1 MGILSK
7 IGGVFARFR
16 QADAAPLR
24 ARAGLQGGY
33 QGQLFAYDA
42 ASLDSAEMSEWLP
55 IVKSP
60 DTEINI
66 YRDRMVARTRDVVRN
81 DGFAAGAVNRMLD
94 STIGGAYRL
103 SSMPDYRALSRFSS
117 KFDAVWA
124 EDFRLAVE
132 SEWRGYSEDIGHYN
146 DQARAMTIHQQFR
159 QALGHM
165 LIDGDALAL
174 THWLPERVGRGGARF
189 ATAFQIVD
197 PDRLSNP
204 YSNGN
209 GVAPMDTQFMRGGI
223 ELDHQG
229 VPIAYHIRKAHQN
242 DYFASLDSVIWER
255 IAREDDDG
263 FMRVIH
269 HFERQRADQHRGV
282 SVFAPILGRLKLLA
296 RYYGVELQAATIAS
310 VFGTYVTSPYDP
322 AMVEDA
328 LNPDGQDG
336 MSWYQGMRA
345 DFHKERKPMLN
356 NAVIPTLAPGE
367 KLETVSAERPNSA
380 FGDFTRQ
387 MLLGISTALGISVEQ
402 LTNDYS
408 ETNYSSARAAIAET
422 ERTVKRRLA
431 EFNSGVAN
439 PMFATWMD
447 EGFRR
452 KMFPLPNGA
461 PDYMEARTAYSR
473 CAWRGPGAGLVDG
486 LKERQA
492 SILGIDANLTTM
504 QDEIADESGRDW
516 REIME
521 QRAIEMKLKASLGLP
536 DVGVPTTAPN
546 GTQGDTNTPENDAD
560 VRDEEGAK

>member
-1 MGILSK
+1 MGLLSAIK
-7 IGGVFARFR
+7 GAFTSPR
-16 QADAAPLR
+16 QADAAPPR
-24 ARAGLQGGY
+24 ARAGLQGGF

-42 ASLDSAEMSEWLP
+42 ASLSTAEMNEWLP

-66 YRDRMVARTRDVVRN
+66 YRDRMVARSRDMVRN

-94 STIGGAYRL
+94 SMVGGAYRL
-103 SSMPDYRALSRFSS
+103 SCMPDYRSLARLG
-117 KFDAVWA
+117 KGFDAAWA

-132 SEWRGYSEDIGHYN
+132 AEWRGYAEDIGHYN
-146 DQARAMTIHQQFR
+146 DLSRAMTIAQQFR

-165 LIDGDALAL
+165 LIDGDALAV
-174 THWLPERVGRGGARF
+174 THWMPERVGYGAAKF
-189 ATAFQIVD
+189 STTFQVVD

-204 YSNGN
+204 YQNSGFITSF
-209 GVAPMDTQFMRGGI
+209 DTQYMRGGV

-242 DYFASLDSVIWER
+242 DYFATLDSVIWER

-263 FMRVIH
+263 FLRVVH
-269 HFERQRADQHRGV
+269 HFERNRAEQHRGV
-282 SVFAPILGRLKLLA
+282 SIFAPILGRLKMLA

-328 LNPDGQDG
+328 LSPEGNDGL
-336 MSWYQGMRA
+336 SFYQGMRQQ
-345 DFHKERKPMLN
+345 FHAERKPMLN

-367 KLETVSAERPNSA
+367 KLETVKAERPNSG

-402 LTNDYS
+402 LTNDY
-408 ETNYSSARAAIAET
+408 EHTNYSSARAAIAET

-431 EFNSGVAN
+431 EFDSGVAN
-439 PMFATWMD
+439 PIYATWMD
-447 EGFRR
+447 EGFQRGL
-452 KMFPLPNGA
+452 FPLPANA
-461 PDYMEARTAYSR
+461 PDYLEARTAYSR
-473 CAWRGPGAGLVDG
+473 CQWRGPGAGLVDG

-492 SILGIDANLTTM
+492 SILGINARLTTR
-504 QDEIADESGRDW
+504 QDEIAYESGRDW
-516 REIME
+516 REVME
-521 QRAIEMKLKASLGLP
+521 QAAIEEAFATKIGLVMPATP
-536 DVGVPTTAPN
+536 DTVPDGTEPEAKQPAP
-546 GTQGDTNTPENDAD
+546 GSE
-560 VRDEEGAK
+560 

>member
-1 MGILSK
+1 MGFFSAIR
-7 IGGVFARFR
+7 GVFRPR
-16 QADAAPLR
+16 HADAAPLK
-24 ARAGLQGGY
+24 ARAGLQGGL

-42 ASLDSAEMSEWLP
+42 ASLDSAEMSEWQPL
-55 IVKSP
+55 VKSP

-66 YRDRMVARTRDVVRN
+66 YRDRMVARSRDMIRN
-81 DGFAAGAVNRMLD
+81 DGFAAGAINRMLD
-94 STIGGAYRL
+94 TMIGGAYRL
-103 SSMPDYRALSRFSS
+103 SSMPDYRALSRFG
-117 KFDAVWA
+117 KGFDPAWA

-132 SEWRGYSEDIGHYN
+132 AEWGSYSEDIGHFN
-146 DQARAMTIHQQFR
+146 DLARSQTITQQFR

-165 LIDGDALAL
+165 LIDGDALAV
-174 THWLPERVGRGGARF
+174 THWLPERVGYGMARY
-189 ATAFQIVD
+189 ATAFQVVD

-204 YSNGN
+204 YSNGA
-209 GVAPMDTQFMRGGI
+209 GIGAFDTQYMRGGI
-223 ELDHQG
+223 ELDHNG

-242 DYFASLDSVIWER
+242 DYFASLDSVVWER
-255 IAREDDDG
+255 IAREDPDG
-263 FMRVIH
+263 FLRVIH
-269 HFERQRADQHRGV
+269 HFERNRADQHRGV
-282 SVFAPILGRLKLLA
+282 SVFAPILGRLKMLA

-328 LNPDGQDG
+328 LSPEGNEG
-336 MSWYQGMRA
+336 MSWYQSMRA

-367 KLETVSAERPNSA
+367 KLETVKAERPNSG

-439 PMFATWMD
+439 PVFATWMD
-447 EGFRR
+447 EGFKRGL
-452 KMFPLPNGA
+452 FPLPSGA
-461 PDYMEARTAYSR
+461 PDYLEARTAYSR
-473 CAWRGPGAGLVDG
+473 CRWRGPGAGLVDA

-492 SILGIDANLTTM
+492 SVLGMDAGLTTL
-504 QDEIADESGRDW
+504 QEEAANESGRDY
-516 REIME
+516 REILE
-521 QRAIEMKLKASLGLP
+521 QRAVEIKLFKELGLP
-536 DVGVPTTAPN
+536 APEWS
-546 GTQGDTNTPENDAD
+546 GLVAATGPATQPPPQAQ
-560 VRDEEGAK
+560 

>member
-1 MGILSK
+1 MGILST
-7 IGGVFARFR
+7 IRDAFRPR
-16 QADAAPLR
+16 QADAAPLK

-60 DTEINI
+60 DTEINT

-94 STIGGAYRL
+94 SMVGGAYRL
-103 SSMPDYRALSRFSS
+103 SSMPDYRALSRFS
-117 KFDAVWA
+117 KGFDAAWA

-132 SEWRGYSEDIGHYN
+132 AEWRGYAEDIGHYN
-146 DQARAMTIHQQFR
+146 DMSRSMTITQQFR

-165 LIDGDALAL
+165 LIDGDALAV
-174 THWLPERVGRGGARF
+174 THWMPERVGYGAARF
-189 ATAFQIVD
+189 ATSFQIVD

-204 YSNGN
+204 YQNSGN
-209 GVAPMDTQFMRGGI
+209 GGVTAMDTQYMRGGV
-223 ELDHQG
+223 ELDHKG
-229 VPIAYHIRKAHQN
+229 VPVAYHIRKAHQN

-263 FMRVIH
+263 FLRVIH

-282 SVFAPILGRLKLLA
+282 SIFLPILGRLKLLA

-328 LNPDGQDG
+328 LNPEGNEG
-336 MSWYQGMRA
+336 LSWYQTMRA

-387 MLLGISTALGISVEQ
+387 MLLGISAALGISVEQ
-402 LTNDYS
+402 LTNDY
-408 ETNYSSARAAIAET
+408 EHTNYSSARAAIAET
-422 ERTVKRRLA
+422 ERTVKRRLS

-447 EGFRR
+447 EGFQRGL
-452 KMFPLPNGA
+452 FPLPSGA
-461 PDYMEARTAYSR
+461 PDYLEARTAYSR
-473 CAWRGPGAGLVDG
+473 CRWLGPGAGLVDG

-492 SILGIDANLTTM
+492 SVLGMDAGLTTL
-504 QDEIADESGRDW
+504 QEEAANESGRDY
-516 REIME
+516 REILE
-521 QRAIEMKLKASLGLP
+521 QRAIEVKLFKELGLALP
-536 DVGVPTTAPN
+536 EWSGVVQGAGPATQPAP
-546 GTQGDTNTPENDAD
+546 EA
-560 VRDEEGAK
+560 